1 MRDGTDH
8 GVLRR
13 RSGHRALPLAW
24 GLFAIVLTL
33 PTLGSGLFQDDVVH
47 RAKLLEEAGIEPRY
61 YGTPLLPLDSG
72 TAAGAMRDMFA
83 VARSAGDVK
92 TLMDLGL
99 FPWWTSEHLRVS
111 NWRPLTALTH
121 WADYQ
126 LFGDTPAPMHMHNVL
141 WFGGVAALVA
151 CFYRR
156 MMPGVW
162 VASLAALL
170 YVIDESN
177 YFPVRWL
184 ANRNLLMALCFS
196 VSVLLCHDRW
206 RQSGSKSGAVAAP
219 VLLALSLLSTEAAVA
234 TFAYLFAYAVVID
247 KGRPVRRILS
257 LVPAA
262 AVIVGWRL
270 IYNALGHG
278 ASGGGFVNDPGRE
291 PLAFALAVLKRAPL
305 LLSGQWTPL
314 PADMGWLFSERA
326 QTILLAGSYA
336 FLIVLFVVF
345 LPLLRTDRVSFF
357 WFLGMVLCVLP
368 ICATAP
374 MNRNLLFAAIGAF
387 GLTAR
392 YVGGVLGREG
402 WVPKWRPY
410 RVVVWIVCVTL
421 LLMHIP
427 AALVGRVTSPRT
439 MALAEKVI
447 YSTVD
452 IGDQP
457 DLPGQTVF
465 VVNAPNPFLFIGW
478 PQLRSYEGK
487 PMPKLT
493 RVLVPGW
500 RSLEISRTGQR
511 TLVVRSTQ
519 GSLFS
524 VDESRRAL
532 QPNFVYLYDMFNTL
546 FRNERDAFQVGDRTE
561 LAEMSVE
568 VLSVDAHGFPN
579 AVQFDFAGPL
589 EEASHRWLQWTWRA
603 NGAGAYGDFTV
614 PAVGQTV
621 TLPGLR

>member
-1 MRDGTDH
+1 MR
-8 GVLRR
+8 
-13 RSGHRALPLAW
+13 PLAW
-24 GLFAIVLTL
+24 GLFAIVLML
-33 PTLGSGLFQDDVVH
+33 PTLDSGLFQDDVVH
-47 RAKLLEEAGIEPRY
+47 RAKLLKEAGIESRY

-72 TAAGAMRDMFA
+72 TAAGAMRDMFGA
-83 VARSAGDVK
+83 TRSAHDVK
-92 TLMDLGL
+92 TLTDLGL
-99 FPWWTSEHLRVS
+99 FPWWTSEQLRVS

-126 LFGDTPAPMHMHNVL
+126 LFGDTPGPMHMHNVL

-156 MMPGVW
+156 MMPGAW

-184 ANRNLLMALCFS
+184 ANRNLLMALCLS
-196 VSVLLCHDRW
+196 VSALLCHDWW
-206 RQSGSKSGAVAAP
+206 RRSGSTIGGVAAP
-219 VLLALSLLSTEAAVA
+219 VLLVLSLLSTEAAIA

-247 KGRPVRRILS
+247 KGRLAGRILS
-257 LVPAA
+257 LVPSA
-262 AVIVGWRL
+262 AVIVGWRV

-278 ASGGGFVNDPGRE
+278 ASGGGFVSDPGRE
-291 PLAFALAVLKRAPL
+291 PVLYALAVWQRAPL
-305 LLSGQWTPL
+305 LLAGQWTPL
-314 PADMGWLFSERA
+314 SADMGWLFSEWA
-326 QTILLAGSYA
+326 QTVLLAGAYA
-336 FLIVLFVVF
+336 FLIVLLVVF
-345 LPLLRTDRVSFF
+345 IALLRTDRVSLF
-357 WFLGMVLCVLP
+357 WFLGMALCVLP

-374 MNRNLLFAAIGAF
+374 MNRNLLFVAIGAF

-392 YVGGVLGREG
+392 YVGGVLGRAD
-402 WVPKWRPY
+402 WVPRWRPY
-410 RVVVWIVCVTL
+410 RVVVWIVCVAL

-427 AALVGRVTSPRT
+427 AALAGRVTSPRM

-447 YSTVD
+447 YSTVE

-457 DLPGQTVF
+457 DLPGRTVF

-487 PMPKLT
+487 PMPKLA

-500 RSLEISRTGQR
+500 RSLEITRTGPR

-519 GSLFS
+519 GNLFS
-524 VDESRRAL
+524 VDESRRDL

-546 FRNERDAFQVGDRTE
+546 FRNERDAFQVGDRLE
-561 LAEMSVE
+561 LPEMSVE
-568 VLSVDAHGFPN
+568 VLSVEAQGFPTG
-579 AVQFDFAGPL
+579 VQFDFADPL
-589 EEASHRWLQWTWRA
+589 EEASHRWLRWTWKQ
-603 NGAGAYGDFTV
+603 NGSGAYGRFTV

-621 TLPGLR
+621 TLAGPW